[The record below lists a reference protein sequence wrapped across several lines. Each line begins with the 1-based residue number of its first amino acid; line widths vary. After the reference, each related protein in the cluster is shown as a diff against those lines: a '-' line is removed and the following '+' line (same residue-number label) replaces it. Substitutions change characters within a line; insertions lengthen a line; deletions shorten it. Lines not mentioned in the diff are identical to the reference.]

1 AHSHG
6 ALVCVDNTFATPYL
20 QQPLHLGA
28 DLVVHSSTK
37 YIGGHSDVVGG
48 SIMTNSDE
56 LEKQLRFHQ
65 NAVGAVPSPF
75 DCWLL
80 LRGLKTLQLRV
91 IRQSESAH
99 AIALWLQAHPGVQR
113 VHYPG
118 LEMHPGHQLAA
129 RQMRGH
135 FGGIVSFELA
145 DQASALRSL
154 ARLRVF

>member
-1 AHSHG
+1 G
-6 ALVCVDNTFATPYL
+6 L
-20 QQPLHLGA
+20 
-28 DLVVHSSTK
+28 
-37 YIGGHSDVVGG
+37 I
-48 SIMTNSDE
+48 
-56 LEKQLRFHQ
+56 HQ
-65 NAVGAVPSPF
+65 NPVVAVPAPF
-75 DCWLL
+75 DCWCL

-99 AIALWLQAHPGVQR
+99 AIALWLQAHPSVQR

-145 DQASALRSL
+145 DQASAQRSL
-154 ARLRVF
+154 ARLRVFTLAEALGAVESLAGLPALTPHAW